1 MRRQPMHQPSHK
13 SLAAHLVSSCY
24 IYRNG
29 TWKMKK
35 KRQRKYAA
43 ILFVLLFCLSAGG
56 KTAQE
61 PMMIGYQGKFNAAG
75 WSGSGND
82 HSPCLQG
89 EGYLT
94 GLRLGLVN
102 RPGKA
107 EGEVVFQAH
116 AEGRGWL
123 DEEPQEDSGTAAWM
137 DETEEGLQERR
148 DSDRTGEEIPVKEE
162 PPLEAVRLWLTQ
174 DLEQEYDIYY
184 RVYQNGGWQNW
195 TSNGCEA
202 GVLGE
207 GFWISGIQ
215 VLIRK
220 KGMDPPEEAPEE
232 TKEILPAVDPNRPM
246 VALTFDD
253 GPRASV
259 TDRILQYL
267 RDAGGKATFFMIGN
281 RVAANEDSVNQMVA
295 QGSQVGNHTF
305 DHQYI
310 TKLNLT
316 EMQQQIGGTSQAILE
331 ACGILPTVVR
341 PPGGKVDQASLNVLA
356 TMGMPAVMW
365 SIDTRDWQHRDA
377 EKTVETVLSQVTD
390 GDIIL
395 MHDIYPSTAD
405 AAAVLIPALTERGYQ
420 LVTVSELA
428 MYRGGMLPG
437 HKYSKFRPES

>member
-1 MRRQPMHQPSHK
+1 M
-13 SLAAHLVSSCY
+13 
-24 IYRNG
+24 
-29 TWKMKK
+29 
-35 KRQRKYAA
+35 
-43 ILFVLLFCLSAGG
+43 
-56 KTAQE
+56 
-61 PMMIGYQGKFNAAG
+61 
-75 WSGSGND
+75 D
-82 HSPCLQG
+82 
-89 EGYLT
+89 
-94 GLRLGLVN
+94 
-102 RPGKA
+102 
-107 EGEVVFQAH
+107 
-116 AEGRGWL
+116 
-123 DEEPQEDSGTAAWM
+123 

-295 QGSQVGNHTF
+295 QG
-305 DHQYI
+305 
-310 TKLNLT
+310 L
-316 EMQQQIGGTSQAILE
+316 
-331 ACGILPTVVR
+331 
-341 PPGGKVDQASLNVLA
+341 PGGKSY
-356 TMGMPAVMW
+356 
-365 SIDTRDWQHRDA
+365 I
-377 EKTVETVLSQVTD
+377 
-390 GDIIL
+390 
-395 MHDIYPSTAD
+395 
-405 AAAVLIPALTERGYQ
+405 
-420 LVTVSELA
+420 
-428 MYRGGMLPG
+428 
-437 HKYSKFRPES
+437 